1 MVHLLEADLDRKKAS
16 VDELEGKLQ
25 GMANFVELVSK
36 ELDHLASIFHVCAG
50 GLIYEYFIIIFKRQ
64 KGCTFNHFYSEKSS
78 KRAK

>member
-36 ELDHLASIFHVCAG
+36 ELDHFRAVG
-50 GLIYEYFIIIFKRQ
+50 R
-64 KGCTFNHFYSEKSS
+64 SENPGVPVVI
-78 KRAK
+78 RWA

>member
-36 ELDHLASIFHVCAG
+36 ELDHLAAILHVYAG
-50 GLIYEYFIIIFKRQ
+50 GLHFIK
-64 KGCTFNHFYSEKSS
+64 
-78 KRAK
+78 

>member
-36 ELDHLASIFHVCAG
+36 ELDHLAANLYFIAG
-50 GLIYEYFIIIFKRQ
+50 GLDFYEGK
-64 KGCTFNHFYSEKSS
+64 KGVYYYI
-78 KRAK
+78 